1 MPEQWVRDDCKLQ
14 DDKQAISAIT
24 TPEPIEPEPEQN
36 EENDN
41 E

>member
-1 MPEQWVRDDCKLQ
+1 MPEQWVREDCKLQ
-14 DDKQAISAIT
+14 DKKELT
-24 TPEPIEPEPEQN
+24 TPEPIEREPEQN

>member
-1 MPEQWVRDDCKLQ
+1 MPEQWVRDDCKLKEKTQ
-14 DDKQAISAIT
+14 PKT
-24 TPEPIEPEPEQN
+24 MPEPIEPEPEQN